1 MHAVVAV
8 FRIACLAMLL
18 CVGRSFLHS
27 KVLSRGVVYQ
37 APLGDAPSAGIA
49 APTLHPTP
57 CSTRRSRLQQ
67 SRDEATLLPNYEDM
81 QHMAM
86 ILANM
91 TDSLDSSPD
100 VAMSIVSQQLG
111 WLYSRDVP
119 KLTQMLLAEFPSLRQ
134 DKGMMRSYMFLLD
147 FLEAVG
153 KETATRLKGNQG
165 LLRSLLEKARMSEES
180 LDDFITANSEKLLNG
195 DFSLY
200 LDTEVEAAESNS
212 PQENLLV
219 TIKLRLLDECGKN
232 LGVDVML
239 LPKLAAEGDPA
250 ELRRKTLQHLDSY
263 DKPGQELF
271 LQTLRIMMGEM
282 KKRYQGVDPLLYLNL
297 REVEKITQ
305 GYLER

>member
-119 KLTQMLLAEFPSLRQ
+119 K
-134 DKGMMRSYMFLLD
+134 
-147 FLEAVG
+147 
-153 KETATRLKGNQG
+153 
-165 LLRSLLEKARMSEES
+165 
-180 LDDFITANSEKLLNG
+180 
-195 DFSLY
+195 
-200 LDTEVEAAESNS
+200 
-212 PQENLLV
+212 
-219 TIKLRLLDECGKN
+219 
-232 LGVDVML
+232 
-239 LPKLAAEGDPA
+239 
-250 ELRRKTLQHLDSY
+250 
-263 DKPGQELF
+263 
-271 LQTLRIMMGEM
+271 
-282 KKRYQGVDPLLYLNL
+282 
-297 REVEKITQ
+297 
-305 GYLER
+305 